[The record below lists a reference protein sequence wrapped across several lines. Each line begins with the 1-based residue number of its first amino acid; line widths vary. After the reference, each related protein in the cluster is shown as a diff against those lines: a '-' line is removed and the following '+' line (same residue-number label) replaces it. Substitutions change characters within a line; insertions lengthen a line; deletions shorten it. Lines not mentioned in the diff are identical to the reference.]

1 MILTYYS
8 VDINWKSLVE
18 DVLDNVKNNIIF
30 VWLDICC
37 YGNSLFF
44 FIKYLFNKYF
54 KFLVL
59 NLLKIL

>member
-1 MILTYYS
+1 MILTYYL
-8 VDINWKSLVE
+8 VDINWNSLVE

-44 FIKYLFNKYF
+44 L
-54 KFLVL
+54 L
-59 NLLKIL
+59 NICLINILSF